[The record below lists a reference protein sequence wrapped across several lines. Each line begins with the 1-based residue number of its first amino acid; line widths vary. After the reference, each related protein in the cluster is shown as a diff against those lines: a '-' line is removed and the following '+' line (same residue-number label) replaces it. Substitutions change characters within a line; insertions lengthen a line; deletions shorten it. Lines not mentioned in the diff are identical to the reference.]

1 MVSLLGVI
9 GWFITDFFGGMI
21 IHLLMYWWI
30 IIPLVVAWL
39 VTIVLSII
47 TIIENGFKV
56 NKLLTY
62 IHIFGFLV
70 LASLILY
77 QSEYFKSRVLLDA
90 TLEDDLSDINVVLRE
105 NGCFETT
112 TSGLFG
118 YVDRISGKYKI
129 QNDTIIF
136 LNNPYSNDYIP
147 NKVVLDR
154 EKNAIFFKKDENG
167 DYIRE
172 RTFVNYFEINKIE
185 L

>member
-30 IIPLVVAWL
+30 IIPLVIAWL

-47 TIIENGFKV
+47 TIIDNGFKV

-62 IHIFGFLV
+62 IHISGFLV

-77 QSEYFKSRVLLDA
+77 QSEYFKSRILLDA
-90 TLEDDLSDINVVLRE
+90 TLEDDLSEINVVLRE

-112 TSGLFG
+112 TS
-118 YVDRISGKYKI
+118 
-129 QNDTIIF
+129 
-136 LNNPYSNDYIP
+136 
-147 NKVVLDR
+147 
-154 EKNAIFFKKDENG
+154 
-167 DYIRE
+167 
-172 RTFVNYFEINKIE
+172 
-185 L
+185 